1 MDEQERRRHEELSE
15 EARAW
20 LADQLRWETRFDRLR
35 RAKPRRVPR
44 NVIVPRRFRGTPW
57 SADVPSAPAA
67 AAARH

>member
-20 LADQLRWETRFDRLR
+20 LAEQLRWETRLDRLR

-44 NVIVPRRFRGTPW
+44 NVIVHRRFRGTPLP
-57 SADVPSAPAA
+57 ADIPSEPA